1 MSKRYGGKFSNPTDD
16 TGNTETP
23 YRGPSVDPVGARSNI
38 LFGPSIVLAA
48 TSINDGAVGLATGL
62 IGAGFLVLGA
72 WLLREGQR
80 AQAAYNERKL
90 ARRPAIPRKLFAA
103 IVTGIGVAIAA
114 FRNDGNILA
123 AGVYG
128 VVATTL
134 FVASFGLDPMS
145 DKGMAGI
152 DMHAQDRVAR
162 AVEGAEARL
171 SGMQD
176 AIKRTRIR
184 ALETRVER
192 FAVTARDLFR
202 TVEEDPRDLTAARKY
217 LSVYLQGA
225 QDATVT
231 FADLYAR
238 TGDDQAKSDYLALLD
253 DLEQNFAARTQKLL
267 SDDRTD
273 LTIEIDVLRD
283 RLSRENNRHT

>member
-1 MSKRYGGKFSNPTDD
+1 MSKRYGGKYSKPTDESAI
-16 TGNTETP
+16 TETP
-23 YRGPSVDPVGARSNI
+23 YRGPSVDPVGARSNV
-38 LFGPSIVLAA
+38 LFGPPIVLAA
-48 TSINDGAVGLATGL
+48 TSINDGAIGLATGL
-62 IGAGFLVLGA
+62 VGAGCLVLGA

-80 AQAAYNERKL
+80 AQAAYDERKL

-103 IVTGIGVAIAA
+103 IATGIGVAIAA

-128 VVATTL
+128 AVAATL
-134 FVASFGLDPMS
+134 FLASFGLDPMS
-145 DKGMAGI
+145 DKGMTGI
-152 DMHAQDRVAR
+152 DVHAQDRVAR
-162 AVEGAEARL
+162 AIEGAEARL
-171 SGMQD
+171 SAMQD

-231 FADLYAR
+231 FADLYTR
-238 TGDDQAKSDYLALLD
+238 TGDDQAKADYLALLD